1 MNKNTLP
8 DFDEVTRIFESASLM
23 VGAAEVHGVLAGLVC
38 AGVKLDAT
46 SWEAPFND
54 LINEGLGLPAEAKK
68 TATQLYSIICEQL
81 TDGNMGFKLLLPDD
95 EVPLDERAEAMAQ
108 WAQSFLVGFGIMQSK
123 LNQAPEN
130 IQELITDIRDISQ
143 VSLDFEQEDEE
154 SELAFNEVVEYLR
167 IGALL
172 CFNEFAQPLTTT
184 NDKPTL
190 H

>member
-1 MNKNTLP
+1 MTNNTLP
-8 DFDEVTRIFESASLM
+8 DFNEVTRVLESASLM
-23 VGAAEVHGVLAGLVC
+23 VGAAEFHGVLAGLIC

-54 LINEGLGLPAEAKK
+54 LVNEGFGLPPEAKK
-68 TATQLYSIICEQL
+68 LAIELYSTICVQL
-81 TDGNMGFKLLLPDD
+81 TDGNMAFTLLLPDD
-95 EVPLDERAEAMAQ
+95 EQPLDERAEAMAQ
-108 WAQSFLVGFGIMQSK
+108 WAQSFLVGFGMMQSK
-123 LNQAPEN
+123 LNQASEN

-154 SELAFNEVVEYLR
+154 SELAFSEVSEYLR

-172 CFNEFAQPLTTT
+172 CFNEFGQPLTPVK
-184 NDKPTL
+184 DKPTL